1 MRLHNYLEYRRQGLR
16 NAWHLAGMGTVL
28 HASLR
33 FLLAVLV
40 ALAVMHLISA
50 RVHAEG
56 EAADNR
62 VAAKVASQA
71 AYIASLEA
79 VVAACLSDGL
89 GRPVQIGD
97 QWVLCGTYP
106 LGKF

>member
-1 MRLHNYLEYRRQGLR
+1 MKMHDYLAYRRQGLR
-16 NAWHLAGMGTVL
+16 NAWQLAGMNAVL
-28 HASLR
+28 YAGLR
-33 FLLAVLV
+33 FVAVLLV
-40 ALAVMHLISA
+40 GLAVMRLISDS
-50 RVHAEG
+50 VHAES

-71 AYIASLEA
+71 AYIASLET

>member
-1 MRLHNYLEYRRQGLR
+1 MKLRNYLAYRRQGLR
-16 NAWHLAGMGTVL
+16 NAWQLAGMNAVMYAG
-28 HASLR
+28 LR
-33 FLLAVLV
+33 FVAVILMGR
-40 ALAVMHLISA
+40 AATHLISA
-50 RVHAEG
+50 RVHAES

-62 VAAKVASQA
+62 VAVKVASQA

-89 GRPVQIGD
+89 GRPVQVGD

>member
-1 MRLHNYLEYRRQGLR
+1 MKLRNYLEYRRQGLR
-16 NAWHLAGMGTVL
+16 NAWQLAGMGTVL
-28 HASLR
+28 YAGVR
-33 FLLAVLV
+33 FFAVILMG
-40 ALAVMHLISA
+40 LAVMHLISD
-50 RVHAEG
+50 RVHAES

>member
-1 MRLHNYLEYRRQGLR
+1 MKLRNYLEYRRQGLR
-16 NAWHLAGMGTVL
+16 SAWQLAGMNAVMYAG
-28 HASLR
+28 LR
-33 FLLAVLV
+33 FVAVLIV
-40 ALAVMHLISA
+40 GLAVMHLISD
-50 RVHAEG
+50 RVHAES

>member
-1 MRLHNYLEYRRQGLR
+1 MKLHDYLAYRRHGLR
-16 NAWHLAGMGTVL
+16 NAWQLAGMNAVL
-28 HASLR
+28 YAGIR
-33 FLLAVLV
+33 FLAVVLV
-40 ALAVMHLISA
+40 GLAATHLISA
-50 RVHAEG
+50 RVHAES

-71 AYIASLEA
+71 AYIASLES

>member
-1 MRLHNYLEYRRQGLR
+1 MKLRNYLEYRRQGLR
-16 NAWHLAGMGTVL
+16 SARQLAGMN
-28 HASLR
+28 
-33 FLLAVLV
+33 AVLYAGIRFFV
-40 ALAVMHLISA
+40 VILVGLAVMHLISD
-50 RVHAEG
+50 RVHAES

>member
-1 MRLHNYLEYRRQGLR
+1 MKLRNYLEYRRQGLR
-16 NAWHLAGMGTVL
+16 SAWQLAGMNAVMYAG
-28 HASLR
+28 LR
-33 FLLAVLV
+33 FVAVILMG
-40 ALAVMHLISA
+40 LAVMHLISD
-50 RVHAEG
+50 RVHAES
-56 EAADNR
+56 EAADTR

-89 GRPVQIGD
+89 GRPVQVGD
-97 QWVLCGTYP
+97 EWVLCGTYP